1 MEAVSL
7 VVPPYHKHKPKGIL
21 EIVEWFKLERDNKVI
36 KNCQSRT
43 KC

>member
-1 MEAVSL
+1 MEAVPL
-7 VVPPYHKHKPKGIL
+7 IIPLYYQCKPKGIL
-21 EIVEWFKLERDNKVI
+21 EIIEWFKLERDNKVI